1 MTRSSPH
8 RPLRHI
14 AAWLACAAL
23 GAASP
28 ALQANQ
34 ALAGKNGC
42 MGCHA
47 AATALVGPAYRD
59 VAAKYAGQA
68 GALQALTASIRQGGA
83 DRWGAIPM
91 PPQPQLSESDAR
103 RLAAWIL
110 GGAR

>member
-8 RPLRHI
+8 RLLRHI

-28 ALQANQ
+28 ALQASP

-47 AATALVGPAYRD
+47 AATALVGPAYRG
-59 VAAKYAGQA
+59 VAARYAGQA
-68 GALQALTASIRQGGA
+68 GALQTVTDNIRKGGA
-83 DRWGAIPM
+83 GRWGDIPM

-110 GGAR
+110 GGAK